1 MEIKENNRK
10 VVSNLRK
17 EGYNLKEI
25 SLLTNNSIFK
35 VLRYLN
41 MKKA

>member
-1 MEIKENNRK
+1 MEIRENNRK
-10 VVSNLRK
+10 VITNLYK
-17 EGYNLKEI
+17 EGYNLREI

-35 VLRYLN
+35 VLKYLN

>member
-1 MEIKENNRK
+1 MEIRENNRK
-10 VVSNLRK
+10 VITNLYK

-35 VLRYLN
+35 VLKYLN